1 MGSLRSL
8 GLTTFLITI
17 PIGIAAALLATR
29 DPFETRE
36 IFLQWV
42 VVGLVSQI
50 AMGLVMLAGHF
61 TCTRLIDRTQKVTV
75 VVFALLAGAVRGAV
89 VGLLADYWGLVDT
102 ASLPVRTLSSTVI
115 FTLWLLTLG
124 AALHANDRY
133 RNELSDLLRE
143 LLTSELIT
151 RSQSL
156 AMPDSREDELP
167 ARVRAQAA
175 AIHDA
180 LETTASAGTP
190 GASARVLKQEIEER
204 LRPLS
209 HELWRESGTTTQLP
223 AHRSSFLARAS
234 RTRPPLRLVLPL
246 FTIIFF
252 LITIVWHGIGTGL
265 LIGAASAGAFTAVVA
280 LGYRAG
286 ATITPRRS
294 LAIATGV
301 LVLPATAVGVLAF
314 ISGTA
319 VPNASL
325 FAMAIGTLLA
335 FAIFVFART
344 AILDRADELQ
354 YLRERIDEQ
363 VLDQHIEVERYR
375 QRAGRTAGFL
385 HNTLQARLTAAVLQ
399 LDHAA
404 STGDT
409 ARTQAA
415 LKNANEALALAI
427 EHPLGDLS
435 TTAHERLDEIVN
447 AWAGIARITITQ
459 APASTNTAALTVAV
473 DAIEEAITNAVR
485 HGGATEIL
493 VHIEQSP
500 SQLMVSVRDN
510 GHASPHSPGMGEE
523 WMSSITA
530 GQWSRS
536 DTDHGS
542 ELTLNFP
549 LSSPQST

>member
-1 MGSLRSL
+1 MGSVRSL

-17 PIGIAAALLATR
+17 PIGITAALLATR

-36 IFLQWV
+36 IFLLWA
-42 VVGLVSQI
+42 VVGLMSQI
-50 AMGLVMLAGHF
+50 AMGLVMFAGYSVCVRF
-61 TCTRLIDRTQKVTV
+61 AGRTQVIAV

-89 VGLLADYWGLVDT
+89 VGLLGDYWGLVST
-102 ASLPVRTLSSTVI
+102 ASVPVRTLSSTVI

-133 RNELSDLLRE
+133 RNELSGLLRE

-156 AMPDSREDELP
+156 AVPDSREDELP

-180 LETTASAGTP
+180 LETTASASTP
-190 GASARVLKQEIEER
+190 GASARVLKREIEER

-234 RTRPPLRLVLPL
+234 RTRPPLRLLILL

-252 LITIVWHGIGTGL
+252 LIAIVTHGLDAGL
-265 LIGAASAGAFTAVVA
+265 LIGAASVGAFSVVVA
-280 LGYRAG
+280 LGYRTG
-286 ATITPRRS
+286 ATITSRRS
-294 LAIATGV
+294 LAIALSV
-301 LVLPATAVGVLAF
+301 LVLPSSAVAAVAF

-319 VPNASL
+319 LPGASL
-325 FAMAIGTLLA
+325 VAMAIGTLFA
-335 FAIFVFART
+335 FAIFVVART
-344 AILDRADELQ
+344 AVLDRSHELQ
-354 YLRERIDEQ
+354 ELRERIDAQ

-375 QRAGRTAGFL
+375 QRASRTAGFL

-404 STGDT
+404 STGDPD
-409 ARTQAA
+409 RTQSA
-415 LKNANEALALAI
+415 LKNANEALALAT

-435 TTAHERLDEIVN
+435 STAQERLNEIVD
-447 AWAGIARITITQ
+447 AWAGIATITITQ
-459 APASTNTAALTVAV
+459 ATAPTNTSALALAV

-493 VHIEQSP
+493 VHIKQSP
-500 SQLMVSVRDN
+500 SQLIVSVRDN
-510 GHASPHSPGMGEE
+510 GHASAHSPGMGEE
-523 WMSSITA
+523 WMNSITA

-536 DTDHGS
+536 ATDHGS
-542 ELTLNFP
+542 ELTLNLP
-549 LSSPQST
+549 LGSHQST